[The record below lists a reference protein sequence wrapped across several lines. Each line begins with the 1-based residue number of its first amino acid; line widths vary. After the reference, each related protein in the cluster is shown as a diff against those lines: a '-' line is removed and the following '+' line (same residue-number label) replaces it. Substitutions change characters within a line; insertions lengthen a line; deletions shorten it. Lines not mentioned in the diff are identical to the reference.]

1 MDVKT
6 YDELVDMIYAATGS
20 ANMWCNFG
28 RRLSE
33 VLDTMQVHI
42 QAFDHQTKAF
52 SYSSGGGVPSDAE
65 MVVNEVA
72 YLHYP
77 VDQDSRL
84 AILLNMPADQW
95 VECHHF
101 INEDYVQQSDL
112 YQQILLP
119 LGLRYVA
126 SKHLFADEKLC
137 VFICIYS
144 SYGQQP
150 LGREKLE
157 FVDRLIPHL
166 RRVITLSRSL
176 YEYSQQSIV
185 GYGLINRMPQPV
197 MLLNLSG
204 KVMHR
209 NHALDKLLTQTS
221 LLGVSGDELQLDQSY
236 NELLAESLR
245 EVERLHRLNQLN
257 TQHGFRDGCIK
268 ISRPGSDEVLYM
280 FASLLTSDLEVKT
293 FGMRPMVMLTVYHPD
308 FSAKVDSQLLQ
319 AAFQLTPAECRVALA
334 LLDGF
339 VAKEIAQKHKVSE
352 DTIRKQMQS
361 IYSKT
366 DTNKQADLVRLLL
379 NFPRII

>member
-1 MDVKT
+1 M
-6 YDELVDMIYAATGS
+6 
-20 ANMWCNFG
+20 
-28 RRLSE
+28 
-33 VLDTMQVHI
+33 
-42 QAFDHQTKAF
+42 
-52 SYSSGGGVPSDAE
+52 
-65 MVVNEVA
+65 
-72 YLHYP
+72 
-77 VDQDSRL
+77 
-84 AILLNMPADQW
+84 
-95 VECHHF
+95 
-101 INEDYVQQSDL
+101 
-112 YQQILLP
+112 P
-119 LGLRYVA
+119 LGLRYLA
-126 SKHLFADEKLC
+126 SKHLFADEKLF

-185 GYGLINRMPQPV
+185 GYGLVNRMPQPV

-204 KVMHR
+204 KVMHH

-221 LLGVSGDELQLDQSY
+221 LLRLSGDDLQLDQSY

-257 TQHGFRDGCIK
+257 TQRGFRDGCIK

-293 FGMRPMVMLTVYHPD
+293 FGMRPMVMLTIYHPN

-366 DTNKQADLVRLLL
+366 DTNKQVDLVRLLL
-379 NFPRII
+379 NFPRV